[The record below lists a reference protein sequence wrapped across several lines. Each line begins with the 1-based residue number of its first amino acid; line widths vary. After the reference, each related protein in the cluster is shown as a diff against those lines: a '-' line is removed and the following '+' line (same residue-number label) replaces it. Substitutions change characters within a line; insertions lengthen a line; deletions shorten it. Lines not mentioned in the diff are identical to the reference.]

1 MPSLTTLLA
10 ITAFTPAV
18 AGCLLLL
25 TWLQHK
31 KVTALGLWASG
42 FLMSSLATALVVVA
56 RGIIPNFW
64 SVVVGNAILAAAY
77 AILWCGARKF
87 EGKKISTLLALA
99 GVVLWLVAC
108 SISPVYARPEARAS
122 VMAAIGVG
130 YTLLAVRE
138 LWLGYGDGVWRWPII
153 VLLLGHAASIPI
165 HIPIAGAWKHPDPA
179 DVDLLTFMIFE
190 AAFISICAA
199 YFIGGLAKDRIAV
212 GYQHASLTDPLT
224 SAMNRRGLFQIG
236 EPLLRRARFANQPVS
251 LIMFDLDYFK
261 AINDNLGHGI
271 GDRVLVAFCRLTTAQ
286 LRPNDLFCRIGGEE
300 FVAVLPNTT
309 EQEALWIAERVRSGV
324 DASSHGVGEGSV
336 RTTVSAGVAFA
347 NDGTTNLV
355 ELLKAAD
362 QALYRAKAAG
372 RNRVEAR
379 PSAAE
384 HARPRRSNALAT
396 HKRSAA

>member
-1 MPSLTTLLA
+1 MPNLTTLLA

-18 AGCLLLL
+18 AGCLLWL

-31 KVTALGLWASG
+31 RVAALGLWASG

-56 RGIIPNFW
+56 RGTIPNFW

-108 SISPVYARPEARAS
+108 SISPVCARPEARAS

-179 DVDLLTFMIFE
+179 
-190 AAFISICAA
+190 
-199 YFIGGLAKDRIAV
+199 
-212 GYQHASLTDPLT
+212 
-224 SAMNRRGLFQIG
+224 
-236 EPLLRRARFANQPVS
+236 
-251 LIMFDLDYFK
+251 
-261 AINDNLGHGI
+261 
-271 GDRVLVAFCRLTTAQ
+271 
-286 LRPNDLFCRIGGEE
+286 
-300 FVAVLPNTT
+300 
-309 EQEALWIAERVRSGV
+309 
-324 DASSHGVGEGSV
+324 
-336 RTTVSAGVAFA
+336 
-347 NDGTTNLV
+347 
-355 ELLKAAD
+355 
-362 QALYRAKAAG
+362 
-372 RNRVEAR
+372 
-379 PSAAE
+379 
-384 HARPRRSNALAT
+384 
-396 HKRSAA
+396 